1 MSALRRAVG
10 RPESQVFD
18 VVDGLVEQ
26 FGDVVVVQGVD
37 HRRSQ
42 AGAGD
47 QAEVAQQP
55 QMMGAGRLLHVH
67 GVGEFRGMSPRWP
80 APTPR

>member
-1 MSALRRAVG
+1 MSRRRV
-10 RPESQVFD
+10 EDVLVQVTGVAEAEAQVVD

-37 HRRSQ
+37 DGP
-42 AGAGD
+42 AVALAGD

-55 QMMGAGRLLHVH
+55 QLVGAG
-67 GVGEFRGMSPRWP
+67 
-80 APTPR
+80 